1 MKNHVQSLSLA
12 VRNLY
17 VYHIASDKK
26 CQGRKTK
33 NLLTNNSTTCYHKI
47 NKKEG
52 NKPVLFGNY
61 FERGDSMHRIQM
73 KEVFRKPFFI
83 LFAVGSLL
91 SLIVSQVCIFLAT
104 EDRVSTY
111 ASMYAIFLL
120 VKYWVYICIALTIF
134 AYLCLAD
141 SHTRD
146 VDETIAAYKGGK
158 YYQRFCV
165 KYFIAGAVV
174 LQLLMLALYWFAFRT
189 MEHFADLFPALFTMY
204 ICNIFLPLL
213 VCLLAASF
221 FACWNNQI
229 RGVTGLIIFLV
240 LVSPLSEILVN
251 GDKPNSIVERIIY
264 AVRHVFGFFYESSF
278 WEHNTQIGLQTEWTR
293 FASQFFWIFLFL
305 GLLFWNT
312 HKKKRVISVISLAVS
327 VLLLVYTSL
336 PASTYHFNSRL
347 LSDEYTYGRKA
358 TSTSETAVS
367 QAEKLKNIGYTITD
381 YQLQVTCNR
390 QLQVSGTMQLQ
401 AQKQMDAFVL
411 TLYRGY
417 TVKNLQCAD
426 GTPLDWSV
434 DGDYITIHTA
444 QPVTQLAI
452 SMEYAG
458 YHDIYYSNRNGAMLP
473 GWLPWYPMAGEHT
486 IWLPNSPETATMTYG
501 YNTYNR
507 IEQANIQLQVDAPF
521 TYVTNLEQI
530 DENTYRGASDSI
542 TLIGG
547 YIEKI
552 DESPLTN
559 IVLFD
564 NAYPTDNAYISH
576 YKQICQRVYTAFD
589 VYEIDKSLIDNKK
602 IITTSYDIG
611 RTTQNNHIAIF
622 SDYILYGNSPD
633 CMFQDLTA
641 SILLKKSGT
650 CNLATSLG
658 AGFGFDESPQDTWDY
673 WYAIYGDTSD
683 IEQIN
688 YSKTDLQ
695 IISLILAAH
704 EVDRGPELVKDLAK
718 YAFSDHDE
726 SNDDAFIKEMN
737 QKYGAN

>member
-1 MKNHVQSLSLA
+1 
-12 VRNLY
+12 
-17 VYHIASDKK
+17 
-26 CQGRKTK
+26 
-33 NLLTNNSTTCYHKI
+33 
-47 NKKEG
+47 
-52 NKPVLFGNY
+52 
-61 FERGDSMHRIQM
+61 MHQIQM

-91 SLIVSQVCIFLAT
+91 SLIVSQVCIFLAI
-104 EDRVSTY
+104 EYRVSTY

-120 VKYWVYICIALTIF
+120 CKYWVYICIALTIF

-251 GDKPNSIVERIIY
+251 GDKPNSMVERILY
-264 AVRHVFGFFYESSF
+264 AVRHIFGFFYESSS
-278 WEHNTQIGLQTEWTR
+278 WEENTQIGLQTEWTR

-312 HKKKRVISVISLAVS
+312 HKKKRAISVISLAIS
-327 VLLLVYTSL
+327 VLFFVYTSL
-336 PASTYHFNSRL
+336 PASTYHINGRFFLDQN
-347 LSDEYTYGRKA
+347 TYGVKE
-358 TSTSETAVS
+358 SDINVEQISDFS
-367 QAEKLKNIGYTITD
+367 QLPYTITD
-381 YQLQVTCNR
+381 YQLQVTCKR

-401 AQKQMDAFVL
+401 AQKQMDTFVL

-417 TVKNLQCAD
+417 AVKNLQCAD

-486 IWLPNSPETATMTYG
+486 IWLKNSPETTAMTYG

-507 IEQANIQLQVDAPF
+507 IEQANIELQVDAPF

-530 DENTYRGASDSI
+530 DENTYRGTSDSI

-547 YIEKI
+547 YIEKSDDSLFVNSI
-552 DESPLTN
+552 LFNNSLASDKNYLTYCQK
-559 IVLFD
+559 
-564 NAYPTDNAYISH
+564 AYQNTC
-576 YKQICQRVYTAFD
+576 KAFD
-589 VYEIDKSLIDNKK
+589 VYGIDKSFFTNKK
-602 IITTSYDIG
+602 FIMTSYDIS
-611 RTTQNNHIAIF
+611 RTTQNNHVAIF
-622 SDYILYGNSPD
+622 SDYILYGDDMELLFNN
-633 CMFQDLTA
+633 LTA
-641 SILLKKSGT
+641 NILLKKTGRCPLST
-650 CNLATSLG
+650 VLG
-658 AGFGFDESPQDTWDY
+658 LNFTFQSTPEDTWEM
-673 WYAIYGDTSD
+673 WYAVYGDPSD
-683 IEQIN
+683 ADNFE
-688 YSKTDLQ
+688 YSPVESK

>member
-1 MKNHVQSLSLA
+1 M
-12 VRNLY
+12 
-17 VYHIASDKK
+17 
-26 CQGRKTK
+26 K
-33 NLLTNNSTTCYHKI
+33 NLLTNNNTTCYYKI

-61 FERGDSMHRIQM
+61 FERGDSMHQIQM

-91 SLIVSQVCIFLAT
+91 SLIVSQVCILIALHSGISS
-104 EDRVSTY
+104 D
-111 ASMYAIFLL
+111 ASIYTIFLFC
-120 VKYWVYICIALTIF
+120 KYWVYICIALTIF

-229 RGVTGLIIFLV
+229 RGITGLIIFLV

-251 GDKPNSIVERIIY
+251 GDKPNSIVERILY
-264 AVRHVFGFFYESSF
+264 AVRHVFGFFYESSS
-278 WEHNTQIGLQTEWTR
+278 WEWNTQIGLQTERTR

-426 GTPLDWSV
+426 GTPLEWSV

-486 IWLPNSPETATMTYG
+486 IWLKNSPATTTVTYG

-507 IEQANIQLQVDAPF
+507 IEQANIELQVDAPF

-530 DENTYRGASDSI
+530 DENMYRGTSDSI

-547 YIEKI
+547 YIEKSDDSLFVNSI
-552 DESPLTN
+552 
-559 IVLFD
+559 LFD
-564 NAYPTDNAYISH
+564 NALASDKNYLTYCQKAYQNTC
-576 YKQICQRVYTAFD
+576 KAFD
-589 VYEIDKSLIDNKK
+589 VYGIDKSFFTNKK
-602 IITTSYDIG
+602 FIMTSYDIS
-611 RTTQNNHIAIF
+611 RTTQNNHVAIF
-622 SDYILYGNSPD
+622 SDYILYGDDMELLFNN
-633 CMFQDLTA
+633 LTA
-641 SILLKKSGT
+641 NILLKKTGR
-650 CNLATSLG
+650 CSLSTVLG
-658 AGFGFDESPQDTWDY
+658 LNFTFQPTPEDTWEM
-673 WYAIYGDTSD
+673 WYAVYGDPSD
-683 IEQIN
+683 ADNFE
-688 YSKTDLQ
+688 YSPVESK
-695 IISLILAAH
+695 IISLIYAAH

>member
-1 MKNHVQSLSLA
+1 MKFIRTKEIFYKLPFQLFCFSTIISL
-12 VRNLY
+12 
-17 VYHIASDKK
+17 I
-26 CQGRKTK
+26 
-33 NLLTNNSTTCYHKI
+33 I
-47 NKKEG
+47 NQ
-52 NKPVLFGNY
+52 
-61 FERGDSMHRIQM
+61 IC
-73 KEVFRKPFFI
+73 I
-83 LFAVGSLL
+83 LFSVYSG
-91 SLIVSQVCIFLAT
+91 
-104 EDRVSTY
+104 VSTK
-111 ASMYAIFLL
+111 SSLHAIFLL
-120 VKYWVYICIALTIF
+120 CTYWVYICIALTIF

-174 LQLLMLALYWFAFRT
+174 LQLLILASYWFAFRT
-189 MEHFADLFPALFTMY
+189 MEHFTDLFPALFTMY

-229 RGVTGLIIFLV
+229 RGITGLIIFLI
-240 LVSPLSEILVN
+240 LVSPLSEVLVN
-251 GDKPNSIVERIIY
+251 GDKPNSMVERILH
-264 AVRHVFGFFYESSF
+264 AVRHIFGFFYENSS
-278 WEHNTQIGLQTEWTR
+278 WEENTQIGLQTEWTR

-312 HKKKRVISVISLAVS
+312 HKKKRAISVISLAVS
-327 VLLLVYTSL
+327 VLFLVYTSL
-336 PASTYHFNSRL
+336 PASTYHINGRFFLDQN
-347 LSDEYTYGRKA
+347 TYGVKE
-358 TSTSETAVS
+358 SDINVEQISDFS
-367 QAEKLKNIGYTITD
+367 QLPYTITD

-390 QLQVSGTMQLQ
+390 QLQVSGMIQLQ
-401 AQKQMDAFVL
+401 AQKQMDTFVL

-486 IWLPNSPETATMTYG
+486 IWLKNSPATTTVTYG

-530 DENTYRGASDSI
+530 DENMYRGTSDSI

-547 YIEKI
+547 YIKKS
-552 DESPLTN
+552 DDSLFVNN
-559 IVLFD
+559 ILFD
-564 NAYPTDNAYISH
+564 NALASDKNYLTYCQKAYQNTC
-576 YKQICQRVYTAFD
+576 KAFD
-589 VYEIDKSLIDNKK
+589 VYGIDKSFFTDKK
-602 IITTSYDIG
+602 FIMTSYDIS
-611 RTTQNNHIAIF
+611 RTTQNNHVAIF
-622 SDYILYGNSPD
+622 SDYILYGDDMELLFNN
-633 CMFQDLTA
+633 LTA
-641 SILLKKSGT
+641 NILLKKTGRCPLST
-650 CNLATSLG
+650 VLG
-658 AGFGFDESPQDTWDY
+658 LNFTFQSTPEDTWEM
-673 WYAIYGDTSD
+673 WYAVYGDPSD
-683 IEQIN
+683 ADNFE
-688 YSKTDLQ
+688 YSPVESK
-695 IISLILAAH
+695 IISLIYAAH

-726 SNDDAFIKEMN
+726 SNDDAFMKEMS
-737 QKYGAN
+737 QKYGTH

>member
-1 MKNHVQSLSLA
+1 MK
-12 VRNLY
+12 Y
-17 VYHIASDKK
+17 IGIKE
-26 CQGRKTK
+26 
-33 NLLTNNSTTCYHKI
+33 LLC
-47 NKKEG
+47 
-52 NKPVLFGNY
+52 KP
-61 FERGDSMHRIQM
+61 I
-73 KEVFRKPFFI
+73 FI
-83 LFAVGSLL
+83 LFESIAFFA
-91 SLIVSQVCIFLAT
+91 LIITQICILYAISQGISS
-104 EDRVSTY
+104 D
-111 ASMYAIFLL
+111 ASIYAIFLL
-120 VKYWVYICIALTIF
+120 CKYWIYICIVLAIT

-229 RGVTGLIIFLV
+229 RGVTALIIFLV

-251 GDKPNSIVERIIY
+251 GDKPNSIVERILY
-264 AVRHVFGFFYESSF
+264 AVRHIFGFFYESSS
-278 WEHNTQIGLQTEWTR
+278 WEWNTQIGLQTERTR

-564 NAYPTDNAYISH
+564 NAYPTDNDYISH

-704 EVDRGPELVKDLAK
+704 EADRGPELVKDLAK
-718 YAFSDHDE
+718 YAFSNHDE
-726 SNDDAFIKEMN
+726 SNDDTFMKEMS
-737 QKYGAN
+737 QKYGTH

>member
-1 MKNHVQSLSLA
+1 
-12 VRNLY
+12 
-17 VYHIASDKK
+17 
-26 CQGRKTK
+26 
-33 NLLTNNSTTCYHKI
+33 
-47 NKKEG
+47 
-52 NKPVLFGNY
+52 
-61 FERGDSMHRIQM
+61 MHQIQM

-91 SLIVSQVCIFLAT
+91 SLIVSQVCIFLAI
-104 EDRVSTY
+104 EYGVSTY

-120 VKYWVYICIALTIF
+120 CKYWVYICIALTIF

-165 KYFIAGAVV
+165 KYFIAGAVI

-204 ICNIFLPLL
+204 ICNIFLPL
-213 VCLLAASF
+213 
-221 FACWNNQI
+221 
-229 RGVTGLIIFLV
+229 
-240 LVSPLSEILVN
+240 
-251 GDKPNSIVERIIY
+251 IY
-264 AVRHVFGFFYESSF
+264 AVRHVFGFFYESSS
-278 WEHNTQIGLQTEWTR
+278 WEQNTQIGLQTEWTR
-293 FASQFFWIFLFL
+293 VASQFFWIFLFL

-312 HKKKRVISVISLAVS
+312 HKKKRAISVISLAVS
-327 VLLLVYTSL
+327 VLFLVYTSL
-336 PASTYHFNSRL
+336 PASTYHINGRFFLDQN
-347 LSDEYTYGRKA
+347 TYGVKE
-358 TSTSETAVS
+358 SDVNIEQISDFS
-367 QAEKLKNIGYTITD
+367 QLPYTITD
-381 YQLQVTCNR
+381 YQLQVTFNR
-390 QLQVSGTMQLQ
+390 QLQVSGTIQLQ
-401 AQKQMDAFVL
+401 AQKQMDTFVL

-458 YHDIYYSNRNGAMLP
+458 YHDIYYSNRDGAMLP

-486 IWLPNSPETATMTYG
+486 IWLKNSPATTTVTYG

-530 DENTYRGASDSI
+530 DENMYRGTSDSI

-547 YIEKI
+547 YIEKSDDSLFVNSI
-552 DESPLTN
+552 
-559 IVLFD
+559 LFD
-564 NAYPTDNAYISH
+564 NALASDKNYLTYCQKAYQNTC
-576 YKQICQRVYTAFD
+576 KAFD
-589 VYEIDKSLIDNKK
+589 VYGIDKSFFTNKK
-602 IITTSYDIG
+602 FIMTSYDIS
-611 RTTQNNHIAIF
+611 RTTQNNHVAIF
-622 SDYILYGNSPD
+622 SDYILYGDDMELLFNN
-633 CMFQDLTA
+633 LTA
-641 SILLKKSGT
+641 NILLKKTGR
-650 CNLATSLG
+650 CSLSTVLG
-658 AGFGFDESPQDTWDY
+658 LNFTFQPTPEDTWEM
-673 WYAIYGDTSD
+673 WYAVYGDSSD
-683 IEQIN
+683 ADNFE
-688 YSKTDLQ
+688 YSPVESK

>member
-1 MKNHVQSLSLA
+1 MKFIRTKEIFYKLPFQLFCFSTIISL
-12 VRNLY
+12 
-17 VYHIASDKK
+17 I
-26 CQGRKTK
+26 
-33 NLLTNNSTTCYHKI
+33 I
-47 NKKEG
+47 NQ
-52 NKPVLFGNY
+52 
-61 FERGDSMHRIQM
+61 IC
-73 KEVFRKPFFI
+73 I
-83 LFAVGSLL
+83 LFSVYSG
-91 SLIVSQVCIFLAT
+91 
-104 EDRVSTY
+104 VSTK
-111 ASMYAIFLL
+111 SSLHAIFLL
-120 VKYWVYICIALTIF
+120 CTYWVYICIVLTIF

-146 VDETIAAYKGGK
+146 VDETIAAYKDGK

-174 LQLLMLALYWFAFRT
+174 LQLLMLASYWFAFRT
-189 MEHFADLFPALFTMY
+189 MEHFTDLFPALFTMY

-229 RGVTGLIIFLV
+229 RGITGLIIFLI
-240 LVSPLSEILVN
+240 LVSPLSEVLVN
-251 GDKPNSIVERIIY
+251 GDKPNSMVERILH
-264 AVRHVFGFFYESSF
+264 AVRHIFGFFYENSS
-278 WEHNTQIGLQTEWTR
+278 WEENTQIGLQTEWTR

-312 HKKKRVISVISLAVS
+312 HKKKRAISVISLAIS
-327 VLLLVYTSL
+327 VLFLVYTSL
-336 PASTYHFNSRL
+336 PASTYHINGRFFLDQN
-347 LSDEYTYGRKA
+347 TYGVKE
-358 TSTSETAVS
+358 SDVNIEQISDFS
-367 QAEKLKNIGYTITD
+367 QLPYTITD
-381 YQLQVTCNR
+381 YQLQVTCKR

-444 QPVTQLAI
+444 QPVAQLAI

-486 IWLPNSPETATMTYG
+486 IWLKNSPETTAIIYG

-530 DENTYRGASDSI
+530 DENTYRGTSDSI

-547 YIEKI
+547 YIEKSDDSLFVNSI
-552 DESPLTN
+552 
-559 IVLFD
+559 LFD
-564 NAYPTDNAYISH
+564 NALASDKNYLTYCQKAYQNTC
-576 YKQICQRVYTAFD
+576 KAFD
-589 VYEIDKSLIDNKK
+589 VYGIDKSFFTNKK
-602 IITTSYDIG
+602 FIMTSYDIS
-611 RTTQNNHIAIF
+611 RTTQNNHVAIF
-622 SDYILYGNSPD
+622 SDYILYGDDMELLFNN
-633 CMFQDLTA
+633 LTA
-641 SILLKKSGT
+641 NILLKKTGR
-650 CNLATSLG
+650 CSLSTVLG
-658 AGFGFDESPQDTWDY
+658 LNFTFRPTPEDTWEM
-673 WYAIYGDTSD
+673 WYAVYGDPSD
-683 IEQIN
+683 ADNFE
-688 YSKTDLQ
+688 YSPVESK
-695 IISLILAAH
+695 IISLISAAH

>member
-1 MKNHVQSLSLA
+1 M
-12 VRNLY
+12 
-17 VYHIASDKK
+17 
-26 CQGRKTK
+26 K
-33 NLLTNNSTTCYHKI
+33 NLLTNNNTTCYYEI

-104 EDRVSTY
+104 EDRVSTQ

-120 VKYWVYICIALTIF
+120 CKYWVYICIALTIF

-264 AVRHVFGFFYESSF
+264 AVRHVFGFFYESSS
-278 WEHNTQIGLQTEWTR
+278 WEWNTQIGLQTEWTR

-312 HKKKRVISVISLAVS
+312 HKKKRAISVISLTIS

-336 PASTYHFNSRL
+336 PASIYHINGRIL
-347 LSDEYTYGRKA
+347 LDQNTYGVKE
-358 TSTSETAVS
+358 SDVNIEQISDFS
-367 QAEKLKNIGYTITD
+367 QLPYTITD
-381 YQLQVTCNR
+381 YQLQVTCKR

-444 QPVTQLAI
+444 QPVAQLAI

-486 IWLPNSPETATMTYG
+486 IWLKNSPETTAIIYG

-530 DENTYRGASDSI
+530 DENTYRGTSDSI

-547 YIEKI
+547 YIEKSDDSLFVNSI
-552 DESPLTN
+552 
-559 IVLFD
+559 LFD
-564 NAYPTDNAYISH
+564 NALASDKNYLTYCQKAYQNTC
-576 YKQICQRVYTAFD
+576 KAFD
-589 VYEIDKSLIDNKK
+589 VYGIDKSFFTNKK
-602 IITTSYDIG
+602 FIMTSYDIS
-611 RTTQNNHIAIF
+611 RTTQNNHVAIF
-622 SDYILYGNSPD
+622 SDYILYGDDMELLFNN
-633 CMFQDLTA
+633 LTA
-641 SILLKKSGT
+641 NILLKKTGR
-650 CNLATSLG
+650 CSLSTVLG
-658 AGFGFDESPQDTWDY
+658 LNFTFRPTPEDTWEM
-673 WYAIYGDTSD
+673 WYAVYGDPSD
-683 IEQIN
+683 ADNFE
-688 YSKTDLQ
+688 YSPVESK
-695 IISLILAAH
+695 IISLISAAH

>member
-1 MKNHVQSLSLA
+1 MK
-12 VRNLY
+12 Y
-17 VYHIASDKK
+17 IGIKE
-26 CQGRKTK
+26 
-33 NLLTNNSTTCYHKI
+33 LLC
-47 NKKEG
+47 
-52 NKPVLFGNY
+52 KP
-61 FERGDSMHRIQM
+61 I
-73 KEVFRKPFFI
+73 FI
-83 LFAVGSLL
+83 LFESIAFFA
-91 SLIVSQVCIFLAT
+91 LIITQICILYAISQGISS
-104 EDRVSTY
+104 D
-111 ASMYAIFLL
+111 ASIYAIFLL
-120 VKYWVYICIALTIF
+120 CKYWIYICIVLAIT

-229 RGVTGLIIFLV
+229 RGVTALIIFLV

-251 GDKPNSIVERIIY
+251 GDKPNSIVERILY
-264 AVRHVFGFFYESSF
+264 AVRHIFGFFYESSS
-278 WEHNTQIGLQTEWTR
+278 WEWNTQIGLQTERTR

-312 HKKKRVISVISLAVS
+312 YKKKRVISVISLAVS

-426 GTPLDWSV
+426 GTPLEWSV
-434 DGDYITIHTA
+434 NGDYITIHTA

-564 NAYPTDNAYISH
+564 NAYPTDNDYISH

-683 IEQIN
+683 MNEIS

-726 SNDDAFIKEMN
+726 SNDDAFVKEMN

>member
-1 MKNHVQSLSLA
+1 
-12 VRNLY
+12 
-17 VYHIASDKK
+17 
-26 CQGRKTK
+26 
-33 NLLTNNSTTCYHKI
+33 
-47 NKKEG
+47 
-52 NKPVLFGNY
+52 
-61 FERGDSMHRIQM
+61 MHQIQM

-91 SLIVSQVCIFLAT
+91 SLIVSQVCIFLAI
-104 EDRVSTY
+104 EYRVSTY

-120 VKYWVYICIALTIF
+120 CKYWVYICIALTIF

-165 KYFIAGAVV
+165 KYFIAGAVI

-251 GDKPNSIVERIIY
+251 GDKPNSIVERILY
-264 AVRHVFGFFYESSF
+264 AIRHIFGFLYESSS
-278 WEHNTQIGLQTEWTR
+278 WEWNTQIGLQTEWTR

-312 HKKKRVISVISLAVS
+312 HKKKRAISVISLAVS
-327 VLLLVYTSL
+327 ALLLVYTGL
-336 PASTYHFNSRL
+336 PASTYHINGRFL
-347 LSDEYTYGRKA
+347 LDQNTYGVKE
-358 TSTSETAVS
+358 SDVNIEQISDFS
-367 QAEKLKNIGYTITD
+367 QLPYTITD
-381 YQLQVTCNR
+381 YQLQVTFNR

-401 AQKQMDAFVL
+401 AEKETSDFVL
-411 TLYRGY
+411 TLYHGY
-417 TVKNLQCAD
+417 NVKNLQSTD
-426 GTPLDWSV
+426 GTALDWSV
-434 DGDYITIHTA
+434 DGDYISIHTSK
-444 QPVTQLAI
+444 PVTQLAI
-452 SMEYAG
+452 SMDYAG

-486 IWLPNSPETATMTYG
+486 IWLKNSPETATVIYG

-507 IEQANIQLQVDAPF
+507 IEQANIELQVDAPF

-530 DENTYRGASDSI
+530 DENICRGTSDSI

-564 NAYPTDNAYISH
+564 NAYPTDKDYISH

-602 IITTSYDIG
+602 IITTSYD
-611 RTTQNNHIAIF
+611 
-622 SDYILYGNSPD
+622 
-633 CMFQDLTA
+633 
-641 SILLKKSGT
+641 
-650 CNLATSLG
+650 
-658 AGFGFDESPQDTWDY
+658 
-673 WYAIYGDTSD
+673 
-683 IEQIN
+683 
-688 YSKTDLQ
+688 
-695 IISLILAAH
+695 
-704 EVDRGPELVKDLAK
+704 
-718 YAFSDHDE
+718 
-726 SNDDAFIKEMN
+726 
-737 QKYGAN
+737 

>member
-1 MKNHVQSLSLA
+1 MNYVQ
-12 VRNLY
+12 
-17 VYHIASDKK
+17 IKE
-26 CQGRKTK
+26 
-33 NLLTNNSTTCYHKI
+33 LLCKR
-47 NKKEG
+47 
-52 NKPVLFGNY
+52 VFLLFG
-61 FERGDSMHRIQM
+61 SIS
-73 KEVFRKPFFI
+73 FFALLVMQICI
-83 LFAVGSLL
+83 LIALHSGIS
-91 SLIVSQVCIFLAT
+91 SDASIYTIFL
-104 EDRVSTY
+104 
-111 ASMYAIFLL
+111 FC
-120 VKYWVYICIALTIF
+120 KYWVYICIALTIF

-251 GDKPNSIVERIIY
+251 GDKPNSIVERILY
-264 AVRHVFGFFYESSF
+264 AVRHIFGFFYESSS
-278 WEHNTQIGLQTEWTR
+278 WEWNTQIGLQTEWTR

-312 HKKKRVISVISLAVS
+312 HKKKRAISVISLAVS

-367 QAEKLKNIGYTITD
+367 QAEKLKNIGYTIKD

-486 IWLPNSPETATMTYG
+486 IWLKNSPATTTVTYG

-507 IEQANIQLQVDAPF
+507 IEQANIELQVDAPF

-530 DENTYRGASDSI
+530 DENTYRGTSDSI

-564 NAYPTDNAYISH
+564 NAYPTDKDYISH

-602 IITTSYDIG
+602 MITTSYDIG

-633 CMFQDLTA
+633 CMFQDLTDN
-641 SILLKKSGT
+641 ILLKKCGT

-658 AGFGFDESPQDTWDY
+658 AGFGFDESPEDTWDY
-673 WYAIYGDTSD
+673 WYTIYGDPSD
-683 IEQIN
+683 ADNFE
-688 YSKTDLQ
+688 YSPVESK
-695 IISLILAAH
+695 IISLIYAAH

>member
-1 MKNHVQSLSLA
+1 
-12 VRNLY
+12 
-17 VYHIASDKK
+17 
-26 CQGRKTK
+26 
-33 NLLTNNSTTCYHKI
+33 
-47 NKKEG
+47 
-52 NKPVLFGNY
+52 
-61 FERGDSMHRIQM
+61 MHQIQM

-91 SLIVSQVCIFLAT
+91 SLIVSQVCIFLAI
-104 EDRVSTY
+104 EYRVSTY

-120 VKYWVYICIALTIF
+120 CKYWVYICIALTIF

-165 KYFIAGAVV
+165 KYFIAGAVI

-251 GDKPNSIVERIIY
+251 GDKPNSIVERILY
-264 AVRHVFGFFYESSF
+264 AIRHIFGFLYESSS
-278 WEHNTQIGLQTEWTR
+278 WEWNTQIGLQTEWTR

-312 HKKKRVISVISLAVS
+312 HKKKRAISVISLAVS
-327 VLLLVYTSL
+327 ALLLVYTGL
-336 PASTYHFNSRL
+336 PASTYHINGRFL
-347 LSDEYTYGRKA
+347 LDQNTYGVKE
-358 TSTSETAVS
+358 SDVNIEQISDFS
-367 QAEKLKNIGYTITD
+367 QLPYTITD
-381 YQLQVTCNR
+381 YQLQVTFNR

-401 AQKQMDAFVL
+401 AEKETSDFVL
-411 TLYRGY
+411 TLYHGY
-417 TVKNLQCAD
+417 NVKNLQSTD
-426 GTPLDWSV
+426 GTALDWSV
-434 DGDYITIHTA
+434 DGDYISIHTSK
-444 QPVTQLAI
+444 PVTQLAI
-452 SMEYAG
+452 SMDYAG

-486 IWLPNSPETATMTYG
+486 IWLKNSPETATVIYG

-507 IEQANIQLQVDAPF
+507 IEQANIELQVDAPF

-530 DENTYRGASDSI
+530 DENICRGTSDSI

-564 NAYPTDNAYISH
+564 NAYPTDKDYISH

-658 AGFGFDESPQDTWDY
+658 AGFGFDESPEDTWDY

-683 IEQIN
+683 IEQVN

>member
-1 MKNHVQSLSLA
+1 M
-12 VRNLY
+12 
-17 VYHIASDKK
+17 
-26 CQGRKTK
+26 K
-33 NLLTNNSTTCYHKI
+33 NLLTNNNTTCYHKI

-52 NKPVLFGNY
+52 NKSVLFGNY
-61 FERGDSMHRIQM
+61 FERGDSMHQIQM

-104 EDRVSTY
+104 EDRVSTD
-111 ASMYAIFLL
+111 ASIYTIFLFC
-120 VKYWVYICIALTIF
+120 KYWVYICIALTIF

-174 LQLLMLALYWFAFRT
+174 LQLLILASYWFAFRT
-189 MEHFADLFPALFTMY
+189 MEHFTDLFPALFTMY

-229 RGVTGLIIFLV
+229 RGITGLIIFLI
-240 LVSPLSEILVN
+240 LVSPLSEVLVN
-251 GDKPNSIVERIIY
+251 GDKPNSMVERILH
-264 AVRHVFGFFYESSF
+264 AVRHIFGFFYENSS
-278 WEHNTQIGLQTEWTR
+278 WEENTQIGLQTEWTR

-312 HKKKRVISVISLAVS
+312 HKKKRAISVISLAIS
-327 VLLLVYTSL
+327 VLFFVYTSL
-336 PASTYHFNSRL
+336 PASTYHINGRFFLDQN
-347 LSDEYTYGRKA
+347 TYGVKE
-358 TSTSETAVS
+358 SDINVEQISDFS
-367 QAEKLKNIGYTITD
+367 QLPYTITD
-381 YQLQVTCNR
+381 YQLQVTCKR

-401 AQKQMDAFVL
+401 AQKQMDTFVL

-417 TVKNLQCAD
+417 AVKNLQCAD

-486 IWLPNSPETATMTYG
+486 IWLKNSPETTAMTYG

-507 IEQANIQLQVDAPF
+507 IEQANIELQVDAPF

-530 DENTYRGASDSI
+530 DENTYRGTSDSI

-547 YIEKI
+547 YIEKSDDSLFVNSI
-552 DESPLTN
+552 LFNNSLASDKNYLTYCQK
-559 IVLFD
+559 
-564 NAYPTDNAYISH
+564 AYQNTC
-576 YKQICQRVYTAFD
+576 KAFD
-589 VYEIDKSLIDNKK
+589 VYGIDKSFFTNKK
-602 IITTSYDIG
+602 FIMTSYDIS
-611 RTTQNNHIAIF
+611 RTTQNNHVAIF
-622 SDYILYGNSPD
+622 SDYILYGDDMELLFNN
-633 CMFQDLTA
+633 LTA
-641 SILLKKSGT
+641 NILLKKTGRCPLST
-650 CNLATSLG
+650 VLG
-658 AGFGFDESPQDTWDY
+658 LNFTFQSTPEDTWEM
-673 WYAIYGDTSD
+673 WYAVYGDPSD
-683 IEQIN
+683 ADNFE
-688 YSKTDLQ
+688 YSPVESK

>member
-1 MKNHVQSLSLA
+1 MK
-12 VRNLY
+12 Y
-17 VYHIASDKK
+17 IGIKE
-26 CQGRKTK
+26 
-33 NLLTNNSTTCYHKI
+33 LLC
-47 NKKEG
+47 
-52 NKPVLFGNY
+52 KP
-61 FERGDSMHRIQM
+61 I
-73 KEVFRKPFFI
+73 FI
-83 LFAVGSLL
+83 LFESIAFFA
-91 SLIVSQVCIFLAT
+91 LIITQICILYAISQGISS
-104 EDRVSTY
+104 D
-111 ASMYAIFLL
+111 ASIYAIFLL
-120 VKYWVYICIALTIF
+120 CKYWIYICIVLAIT

-229 RGVTGLIIFLV
+229 RGVTALIIFLV

-251 GDKPNSIVERIIY
+251 GDKPNSIVERILY
-264 AVRHVFGFFYESSF
+264 AVRHIFGFFYESSS
-278 WEHNTQIGLQTEWTR
+278 WEWNTQIGLQTERTR

-486 IWLPNSPETATMTYG
+486 IWLPNSPETATMIYG

-564 NAYPTDNAYISH
+564 NAYPTDNDYISH

-704 EVDRGPELVKDLAK
+704 EADRGPELVKDLAK
-718 YAFSDHDE
+718 YAFSNHDE
-726 SNDDAFIKEMN
+726 SNDDTFMKEMS
-737 QKYGAN
+737 QKYGTH

>member
-1 MKNHVQSLSLA
+1 
-12 VRNLY
+12 
-17 VYHIASDKK
+17 
-26 CQGRKTK
+26 
-33 NLLTNNSTTCYHKI
+33 
-47 NKKEG
+47 
-52 NKPVLFGNY
+52 
-61 FERGDSMHRIQM
+61 MHRIQM

-104 EDRVSTY
+104 EDRVSTD
-111 ASMYAIFLL
+111 ASIYTIFLFC
-120 VKYWVYICIALTIF
+120 KYWVYICIALTIF

-229 RGVTGLIIFLV
+229 RGITGLIIFLV

-293 FASQFFWIFLFL
+293 FASQFFWIFLFF

-312 HKKKRVISVISLAVS
+312 HKKKRTISVISLAVS
-327 VLLLVYTSL
+327 VLFLVYTSL
-336 PASTYHFNSRL
+336 PASTYHINGRIL
-347 LSDEYTYGRKA
+347 LDEHTYGRKD
-358 TSTSETAVS
+358 SDINIEQISDFS
-367 QAEKLKNIGYTITD
+367 QLPYTITD

-444 QPVTQLAI
+444 QPVVQLAI

-486 IWLPNSPETATMTYG
+486 IWLKNSPETATVTYG

-507 IEQANIQLQVDAPF
+507 IEQANIELQVDAPF

-564 NAYPTDNAYISH
+564 NAYSTDNDYISH

-658 AGFGFDESPQDTWDY
+658 AGFGFDESPEDTWDY
-673 WYAIYGDTSD
+673 WYAIYGDPLD
-683 IEQIN
+683 ADNFE
-688 YSKTDLQ
+688 YSPVESK
-695 IISLILAAH
+695 IISLISAAH

>member
-1 MKNHVQSLSLA
+1 
-12 VRNLY
+12 
-17 VYHIASDKK
+17 
-26 CQGRKTK
+26 
-33 NLLTNNSTTCYHKI
+33 
-47 NKKEG
+47 
-52 NKPVLFGNY
+52 
-61 FERGDSMHRIQM
+61 MHQIQM

-91 SLIVSQVCIFLAT
+91 SLIVSQVCIFLAI
-104 EDRVSTY
+104 EYGVSTY

-120 VKYWVYICIALTIF
+120 CKYWVYICIALTIF

-174 LQLLMLALYWFAFRT
+174 LQLLMLDLYWFAFRT

-251 GDKPNSIVERIIY
+251 GDKPNSIVERILY
-264 AVRHVFGFFYESSF
+264 AVRHIFGFFYESSS
-278 WEHNTQIGLQTEWTR
+278 WEWNTQIGLQTEWTR

-312 HKKKRVISVISLAVS
+312 HKKKKAISVISLAVS
-327 VLLLVYTSL
+327 VLFLVYTSL
-336 PASTYHFNSRL
+336 PASTYHINGRFFLDQN
-347 LSDEYTYGRKA
+347 TYGVKE
-358 TSTSETAVS
+358 SDINVEQISDFS
-367 QAEKLKNIGYTITD
+367 QLPYTITD

-390 QLQVSGTMQLQ
+390 QLQVSGMIQLQ
-401 AQKQMDAFVL
+401 AQKQMDTFVL

-458 YHDIYYSNRNGAMLP
+458 YHDIYYSNRDGAMLP

-486 IWLPNSPETATMTYG
+486 IWLKNSPATTTVTYG

-530 DENTYRGASDSI
+530 DENMYRGTSDSI

-547 YIEKI
+547 YIKKSDDSLFVNSI
-552 DESPLTN
+552 
-559 IVLFD
+559 LFD
-564 NAYPTDNAYISH
+564 NALASDKNYLTYCQKAYQNTC
-576 YKQICQRVYTAFD
+576 KAFD
-589 VYEIDKSLIDNKK
+589 VYGIDKSFFTNKK
-602 IITTSYDIG
+602 FIMTSYDIS
-611 RTTQNNHIAIF
+611 RTTQNNHVAIF
-622 SDYILYGNSPD
+622 SDYILYGDDMELLFNN
-633 CMFQDLTA
+633 LTA
-641 SILLKKSGT
+641 NILLKKTGRCPLSTVLGLNFT
-650 CNLATSLG
+650 FQATP
-658 AGFGFDESPQDTWDY
+658 EDTWEM
-673 WYAIYGDTSD
+673 WYAVYGDPSD
-683 IEQIN
+683 ADNFE
-688 YSKTDLQ
+688 YSPVESK
-695 IISLILAAH
+695 IISLIYAAH
-704 EVDRGPELVKDLAK
+704 EVNRGPELVKDLAK

-726 SNDDAFIKEMN
+726 SNDDAFIKKMN

>member
-1 MKNHVQSLSLA
+1 
-12 VRNLY
+12 
-17 VYHIASDKK
+17 
-26 CQGRKTK
+26 
-33 NLLTNNSTTCYHKI
+33 
-47 NKKEG
+47 
-52 NKPVLFGNY
+52 
-61 FERGDSMHRIQM
+61 MHQIQM

-91 SLIVSQVCIFLAT
+91 SLIVSQVCIFLAI
-104 EDRVSTY
+104 EYRVSTY

-120 VKYWVYICIALTIF
+120 CKYWVYICIALTIF

-146 VDETIAAYKGGK
+146 IDETIAAYKGGK

-204 ICNIFLPLL
+204 ICNIFLPFL

-229 RGVTGLIIFLV
+229 RGVTGLIIFLI
-240 LVSPLSEILVN
+240 LVSPLSEVLVN
-251 GDKPNSIVERIIY
+251 GDKPNSIVERILH
-264 AVRHVFGFFYESSF
+264 AVRHIFGFFYENSS
-278 WEHNTQIGLQTEWTR
+278 WEENTQIGLQTEWTR

-312 HKKKRVISVISLAVS
+312 HKKKRAISVISLAVS
-327 VLLLVYTSL
+327 ALLLVYTGL
-336 PASTYHFNSRL
+336 PASTYHINGRFL
-347 LSDEYTYGRKA
+347 LDQNTYGVKE
-358 TSTSETAVS
+358 SDVNIEQISDFS
-367 QAEKLKNIGYTITD
+367 QLPYTITD
-381 YQLQVTCNR
+381 YQLQVTFNR

-444 QPVTQLAI
+444 QPVAQLAI

-473 GWLPWYPMAGEHT
+473 GWLPWYPMAGEHI
-486 IWLPNSPETATMTYG
+486 IWLKNSPATTTVAYG

-530 DENTYRGASDSI
+530 DENMYRGTSDSI

-547 YIEKI
+547 YIEKSDDSLFVNSI
-552 DESPLTN
+552 
-559 IVLFD
+559 LFD
-564 NAYPTDNAYISH
+564 NALASDKNYLTYCQKAYQNTC
-576 YKQICQRVYTAFD
+576 KAFD
-589 VYEIDKSLIDNKK
+589 VYGIDKSFFTNKK
-602 IITTSYDIG
+602 FIMTSYDIS
-611 RTTQNNHIAIF
+611 RTTQNNHVAIF
-622 SDYILYGNSPD
+622 SDYILYGDDMELLFNN
-633 CMFQDLTA
+633 LTA
-641 SILLKKSGT
+641 NILLKKTGRCPLST
-650 CNLATSLG
+650 VLG
-658 AGFGFDESPQDTWDY
+658 LNFTFQSTPEDTWEM
-673 WYAIYGDTSD
+673 WYAVYGDPSD
-683 IEQIN
+683 ADNFE
-688 YSKTDLQ
+688 YSPVESK

>member
-1 MKNHVQSLSLA
+1 
-12 VRNLY
+12 
-17 VYHIASDKK
+17 
-26 CQGRKTK
+26 
-33 NLLTNNSTTCYHKI
+33 
-47 NKKEG
+47 
-52 NKPVLFGNY
+52 
-61 FERGDSMHRIQM
+61 MHQIQM

-104 EDRVSTY
+104 EDRVSTD
-111 ASMYAIFLL
+111 ASIYTIFLFC
-120 VKYWVYICIALTIF
+120 KYWVYICIALTIF

-146 VDETIAAYKGGK
+146 IDETIAAYKGGK

-174 LQLLMLALYWFAFRT
+174 LQLLMPALYWFAFRT

-229 RGVTGLIIFLV
+229 RGITGLIIFLI

-278 WEHNTQIGLQTEWTR
+278 WEWNTQIGLQTEWTR

-312 HKKKRVISVISLAVS
+312 HKKKRAISVISLAVS
-327 VLLLVYTSL
+327 VLFLVYTSL
-336 PASTYHFNSRL
+336 PASIYHINGRIL
-347 LSDEYTYGRKA
+347 LDEYTYGRKN
-358 TSTSETAVS
+358 SDINIEQISDLS
-367 QAEKLKNIGYTITD
+367 QLPYTITD

-444 QPVTQLAI
+444 QPVAQLAI

-458 YHDIYYSNRNGAMLP
+458 YHDIYYGNRNGAMLP

-486 IWLPNSPETATMTYG
+486 IWLKNSPATTTVTYG

-507 IEQANIQLQVDAPF
+507 IEQANIELQVDAPF

-530 DENTYRGASDSI
+530 DENICRGTSDSI

-552 DESPLTN
+552 DKSPLTN

-564 NAYPTDNAYISH
+564 NAYPTDKDYISH

-658 AGFGFDESPQDTWDY
+658 AGFGFDESPEDTWDY
-673 WYAIYGDTSD
+673 WYAIYGDPLD
-683 IEQIN
+683 ADNFE
-688 YSKTDLQ
+688 YSPVESK
-695 IISLILAAH
+695 IISLISAAH

>member
-1 MKNHVQSLSLA
+1 MK
-12 VRNLY
+12 Y
-17 VYHIASDKK
+17 IGIKE
-26 CQGRKTK
+26 
-33 NLLTNNSTTCYHKI
+33 LLC
-47 NKKEG
+47 
-52 NKPVLFGNY
+52 KP
-61 FERGDSMHRIQM
+61 I
-73 KEVFRKPFFI
+73 FI
-83 LFAVGSLL
+83 LFESIAFFA
-91 SLIVSQVCIFLAT
+91 LIITQICILYAISQGISSDASIYTIFL
-104 EDRVSTY
+104 
-111 ASMYAIFLL
+111 FC
-120 VKYWVYICIALTIF
+120 KYWVYICIALTIF

-251 GDKPNSIVERIIY
+251 GDKPNSIVERILY
-264 AVRHVFGFFYESSF
+264 AIRHIFGFFYESSS
-278 WEHNTQIGLQTEWTR
+278 WEWNTQIGLQTEWTR

-312 HKKKRVISVISLAVS
+312 HKKKRAISVISLAVS

-367 QAEKLKNIGYTITD
+367 QAEKLKNIGYTIKD

-444 QPVTQLAI
+444 QPITQLAI

-486 IWLPNSPETATMTYG
+486 IWLKNSPETATVTYG

-530 DENTYRGASDSI
+530 DENICRGTSDSI

-564 NAYPTDNAYISH
+564 NAYPTDKDYISH

-658 AGFGFDESPQDTWDY
+658 AGFGFDESPEDTWDY

-683 IEQIN
+683 IEQVN

>member
-1 MKNHVQSLSLA
+1 MNYVQ
-12 VRNLY
+12 
-17 VYHIASDKK
+17 IKE
-26 CQGRKTK
+26 
-33 NLLTNNSTTCYHKI
+33 LLCKR
-47 NKKEG
+47 
-52 NKPVLFGNY
+52 VFLLFG
-61 FERGDSMHRIQM
+61 SIS
-73 KEVFRKPFFI
+73 FFALLVMQICI
-83 LFAVGSLL
+83 LIALHSGIS
-91 SLIVSQVCIFLAT
+91 SDASIYTIFL
-104 EDRVSTY
+104 
-111 ASMYAIFLL
+111 FC
-120 VKYWVYICIALTIF
+120 KYWVYICIALTIF

-251 GDKPNSIVERIIY
+251 GDKPNSIVERILY
-264 AVRHVFGFFYESSF
+264 AVRHIFGFFYESSS
-278 WEHNTQIGLQTEWTR
+278 WEWNTQIGLQTEWTR

-312 HKKKRVISVISLAVS
+312 HKKRAISVISLAIS
-327 VLLLVYTSL
+327 VLFLVYTSL

-390 QLQVSGTMQLQ
+390 QLRVSGTIQLQ

-486 IWLPNSPETATMTYG
+486 IWLKNSPETTTVTYG

-507 IEQANIQLQVDAPF
+507 IEQANIELQVDAPF

-530 DENTYRGASDSI
+530 DENTYRGTSDSI

-564 NAYPTDNAYISH
+564 NAYPTDKDYISH

-658 AGFGFDESPQDTWDY
+658 AGFGFDESPEDTWDY
-673 WYAIYGDTSD
+673 WYTIYGDPSD
-683 IEQIN
+683 ADNFE
-688 YSKTDLQ
+688 YSPVESK
-695 IISLILAAH
+695 IISLIYAAH

-726 SNDDAFIKEMN
+726 SNDDAFVKEMN

>member
-1 MKNHVQSLSLA
+1 M
-12 VRNLY
+12 
-17 VYHIASDKK
+17 
-26 CQGRKTK
+26 GE
-33 NLLTNNSTTCYHKI
+33 KI
-47 NKKEG
+47 NIEQISD
-52 NKPVLFGNY
+52 F
-61 FERGDSMHRIQM
+61 
-73 KEVFRKPFFI
+73 
-83 LFAVGSLL
+83 
-91 SLIVSQVCIFLAT
+91 SQ
-104 EDRVSTY
+104 
-111 ASMYAIFLL
+111 
-120 VKYWVYICIALTIF
+120 
-134 AYLCLAD
+134 
-141 SHTRD
+141 
-146 VDETIAAYKGGK
+146 
-158 YYQRFCV
+158 
-165 KYFIAGAVV
+165 
-174 LQLLMLALYWFAFRT
+174 
-189 MEHFADLFPALFTMY
+189 
-204 ICNIFLPLL
+204 LP
-213 VCLLAASF
+213 
-221 FACWNNQI
+221 
-229 RGVTGLIIFLV
+229 
-240 LVSPLSEILVN
+240 
-251 GDKPNSIVERIIY
+251 
-264 AVRHVFGFFYESSF
+264 
-278 WEHNTQIGLQTEWTR
+278 
-293 FASQFFWIFLFL
+293 
-305 GLLFWNT
+305 
-312 HKKKRVISVISLAVS
+312 
-327 VLLLVYTSL
+327 
-336 PASTYHFNSRL
+336 
-347 LSDEYTYGRKA
+347 
-358 TSTSETAVS
+358 
-367 QAEKLKNIGYTITD
+367 YTITD

-401 AQKQMDAFVL
+401 AQKQMDTFVL

-417 TVKNLQCAD
+417 AVKNLQCAD

-458 YHDIYYSNRNGAMLP
+458 YHDIYYGNRNGAMLP

-486 IWLPNSPETATMTYG
+486 IWLKNSPATTTVTYG

-507 IEQANIQLQVDAPF
+507 IEQANIELQVDAPF

-530 DENTYRGASDSI
+530 DENICRGTSDSI

-564 NAYPTDNAYISH
+564 NAYPTDKDYISH

-658 AGFGFDESPQDTWDY
+658 AGFGFDESPEDTWDY
-673 WYAIYGDTSD
+673 WYAIYGDPV
-683 IEQIN
+683 E
-688 YSKTDLQ
+688 SK
-695 IISLILAAH
+695 IISLISAAH

>member
-1 MKNHVQSLSLA
+1 
-12 VRNLY
+12 
-17 VYHIASDKK
+17 
-26 CQGRKTK
+26 
-33 NLLTNNSTTCYHKI
+33 
-47 NKKEG
+47 
-52 NKPVLFGNY
+52 
-61 FERGDSMHRIQM
+61 MHQIQM

-91 SLIVSQVCIFLAT
+91 SLIVSQVCIFLAI
-104 EDRVSTY
+104 EYRVSTY

-120 VKYWVYICIALTIF
+120 CKYWVYICIALTIF

-165 KYFIAGAVV
+165 KYFIAGAVI

-251 GDKPNSIVERIIY
+251 GDKPNSIVERILY
-264 AVRHVFGFFYESSF
+264 AIRHIFGFLYERSS
-278 WEHNTQIGLQTEWTR
+278 WEWNTQIGLQTEWTR

-312 HKKKRVISVISLAVS
+312 HKKKRAISVISLAVS
-327 VLLLVYTSL
+327 ALLLVYTGL
-336 PASTYHFNSRL
+336 PASTYHINGRFL
-347 LSDEYTYGRKA
+347 LDQNTYGVKE
-358 TSTSETAVS
+358 SDVNIEQISDFS
-367 QAEKLKNIGYTITD
+367 QLPYTITD
-381 YQLQVTCNR
+381 YQLQVTFNR

-401 AQKQMDAFVL
+401 AEKETSDFVL
-411 TLYRGY
+411 TLYHGY
-417 TVKNLQCAD
+417 NVKNLQSTD
-426 GTPLDWSV
+426 GTALDWSV
-434 DGDYITIHTA
+434 DGDYISIHTSK
-444 QPVTQLAI
+444 PVTQLAI
-452 SMEYAG
+452 SMDYAG

-486 IWLPNSPETATMTYG
+486 IWLKNSPETATVIYG

-507 IEQANIQLQVDAPF
+507 IEQANIELQVDAPF

-530 DENTYRGASDSI
+530 DENICRGTSDSI

-564 NAYPTDNAYISH
+564 NAYPTDKDYISH

-658 AGFGFDESPQDTWDY
+658 AGFGFDESPEDTWDY

-683 IEQIN
+683 IEQVN

>member
-1 MKNHVQSLSLA
+1 M
-12 VRNLY
+12 
-17 VYHIASDKK
+17 
-26 CQGRKTK
+26 K
-33 NLLTNNSTTCYHKI
+33 NLLTNNNTTCYHKI

-61 FERGDSMHRIQM
+61 FERGDSMHQIQM

-83 LFAVGSLL
+83 LFAIGSLL
-91 SLIVSQVCIFLAT
+91 SLIVSQVCIFLAI
-104 EDRVSTY
+104 EYGVSTY

-120 VKYWVYICIALTIF
+120 CKYWVYICIALTIF

-213 VCLLAASF
+213 VCSLAASF

-251 GDKPNSIVERIIY
+251 GDKPNSIVERILY
-264 AVRHVFGFFYESSF
+264 AVRHIFGFFYENSS
-278 WEHNTQIGLQTEWTR
+278 WEENTQIGLQTEWTR

-312 HKKKRVISVISLAVS
+312 HKKKRAISVISLAIS
-327 VLLLVYTSL
+327 VLFFVYTSL
-336 PASTYHFNSRL
+336 PASTYHINGRFFLDQN
-347 LSDEYTYGRKA
+347 TYGVKE
-358 TSTSETAVS
+358 SDINVEQISDFS
-367 QAEKLKNIGYTITD
+367 QLPYTITD
-381 YQLQVTCNR
+381 YQLQVTCKR

-401 AQKQMDAFVL
+401 AQKQMDTFVL

-417 TVKNLQCAD
+417 AVKNLQCAD

-486 IWLPNSPETATMTYG
+486 IWLKNSPETTAMTYG

-507 IEQANIQLQVDAPF
+507 IEQANIELQVDAPF

-530 DENTYRGASDSI
+530 DENTYRGTSDSI

-547 YIEKI
+547 YIEKSDDSLFVNSI
-552 DESPLTN
+552 LFNNSLASDKNYLTYCQK
-559 IVLFD
+559 
-564 NAYPTDNAYISH
+564 AYQNTC
-576 YKQICQRVYTAFD
+576 KAFD
-589 VYEIDKSLIDNKK
+589 VYGIDKSFFTNKK
-602 IITTSYDIG
+602 FIMTSYDIS
-611 RTTQNNHIAIF
+611 RTTQNNHVAIF
-622 SDYILYGNSPD
+622 SDYILYGDDMELLFNN
-633 CMFQDLTA
+633 LTA
-641 SILLKKSGT
+641 NILLKKTGRCPLST
-650 CNLATSLG
+650 VLG
-658 AGFGFDESPQDTWDY
+658 LSFTFQSTPEDTWEM
-673 WYAIYGDTSD
+673 WYAVYGDPSD
-683 IEQIN
+683 ADNFE
-688 YSKTDLQ
+688 YSPVESK
-695 IISLILAAH
+695 IISLIYAAH

>member
-134 AYLCLAD
+134 VYLCLAD

-251 GDKPNSIVERIIY
+251 GDKPNSMVERIIY
-264 AVRHVFGFFYESSF
+264 AVRHIFGFFYENSS
-278 WEHNTQIGLQTEWTR
+278 WEENTQIGLQTEWTR

-312 HKKKRVISVISLAVS
+312 HKKKRAISVISLAIS
-327 VLLLVYTSL
+327 VLFLVYTSL
-336 PASTYHFNSRL
+336 PASTYHINGRFL
-347 LSDEYTYGRKA
+347 LDQNTYGVKE
-358 TSTSETAVS
+358 SDVNIEQISDFS
-367 QAEKLKNIGYTITD
+367 QLPYTITD

-390 QLQVSGTMQLQ
+390 QLQVSGTIQLQ

-417 TVKNLQCAD
+417 AVKNLQCAD

-444 QPVTQLAI
+444 QPVTQLTI

-486 IWLPNSPETATMTYG
+486 IWLKNSPETTAIIYG

-530 DENTYRGASDSI
+530 DENMYRGTSDSI

-547 YIEKI
+547 YIEKSDDSLFVNSI
-552 DESPLTN
+552 
-559 IVLFD
+559 LFD
-564 NAYPTDNAYISH
+564 NALASDKNYLTYCQKAYQNTC
-576 YKQICQRVYTAFD
+576 KAFD
-589 VYEIDKSLIDNKK
+589 MYGIDKSFFTNKK
-602 IITTSYDIG
+602 FIMTSYDIS
-611 RTTQNNHIAIF
+611 RTTQNNHVAIF
-622 SDYILYGNSPD
+622 SDYILYGDDMELLFNN
-633 CMFQDLTA
+633 LTA
-641 SILLKKSGT
+641 NILLKKTGK
-650 CNLATSLG
+650 CSLSTVLG
-658 AGFGFDESPQDTWDY
+658 LNFTFQPTPEDTWEM
-673 WYAIYGDTSD
+673 WYAVYGDPSD
-683 IEQIN
+683 ADNFE
-688 YSKTDLQ
+688 YSPVESK
-695 IISLILAAH
+695 IISLISAAH
-704 EVDRGPELVKDLAK
+704 EADRGPELVKDLAK

>member
-1 MKNHVQSLSLA
+1 MNYVQ
-12 VRNLY
+12 
-17 VYHIASDKK
+17 IKE
-26 CQGRKTK
+26 
-33 NLLTNNSTTCYHKI
+33 LLCKR
-47 NKKEG
+47 
-52 NKPVLFGNY
+52 VFLLFG
-61 FERGDSMHRIQM
+61 SIS
-73 KEVFRKPFFI
+73 FFALLVMQICI
-83 LFAVGSLL
+83 LIALHSGIS
-91 SLIVSQVCIFLAT
+91 SDASIYTIFL
-104 EDRVSTY
+104 
-111 ASMYAIFLL
+111 FC
-120 VKYWVYICIALTIF
+120 KYWVYICIALTIF

-251 GDKPNSIVERIIY
+251 GDKPNSIVERILY
-264 AVRHVFGFFYESSF
+264 AVRHIFGFFYESSS
-278 WEHNTQIGLQTEWTR
+278 WEWNTQIGLQTEWTR

-312 HKKKRVISVISLAVS
+312 HKKKRAISVISLAVS

-367 QAEKLKNIGYTITD
+367 QAEKLKNIGYTIKD

-486 IWLPNSPETATMTYG
+486 IWLKNSPATTTVTYG

-530 DENTYRGASDSI
+530 DENTYRGTSDSI

-552 DESPLTN
+552 DKSPLTN

-564 NAYPTDNAYISH
+564 NAYPTDKDYISH

-602 IITTSYDIG
+602 MITTSYDIG

-658 AGFGFDESPQDTWDY
+658 AGFGFDESPEDTWDY
-673 WYAIYGDTSD
+673 WYTIYGDPSD
-683 IEQIN
+683 ADNFE
-688 YSKTDLQ
+688 YSPVESK
-695 IISLILAAH
+695 IISLIYAAH

-726 SNDDAFIKEMN
+726 SNDDAFIKELN

>member
-1 MKNHVQSLSLA
+1 MKFIRTKEIFYKLPFQLFCFSTIISL
-12 VRNLY
+12 
-17 VYHIASDKK
+17 I
-26 CQGRKTK
+26 
-33 NLLTNNSTTCYHKI
+33 I
-47 NKKEG
+47 NQ
-52 NKPVLFGNY
+52 
-61 FERGDSMHRIQM
+61 IC
-73 KEVFRKPFFI
+73 I
-83 LFAVGSLL
+83 LFSVYSG
-91 SLIVSQVCIFLAT
+91 
-104 EDRVSTY
+104 VSTK
-111 ASMYAIFLL
+111 SSLHAIFLL
-120 VKYWVYICIALTIF
+120 CTYWVYICIVLTIF

-146 VDETIAAYKGGK
+146 IDETIAAYKGGK

-174 LQLLMLALYWFAFRT
+174 LQLLMLASYWFAFRT
-189 MEHFADLFPALFTMY
+189 MEHFTDLFPALFTMY

-229 RGVTGLIIFLV
+229 RGITGLIIFLI
-240 LVSPLSEILVN
+240 LVSPLSEVLVN
-251 GDKPNSIVERIIY
+251 GDKPNSMVEWILY
-264 AVRHVFGFFYESSF
+264 AVRHIFGFFYENSS
-278 WEHNTQIGLQTEWTR
+278 WEENTQIGLQTEWTR

-312 HKKKRVISVISLAVS
+312 HKKRAISVISLAIS
-327 VLLLVYTSL
+327 VLFLVYTSL
-336 PASTYHFNSRL
+336 PASTYHINGRFFLDQN
-347 LSDEYTYGRKA
+347 TYGVKE
-358 TSTSETAVS
+358 SDINVEQISDFS
-367 QAEKLKNIGYTITD
+367 QLPYAIKD

-486 IWLPNSPETATMTYG
+486 IWLKNSPATTTVTYG

-530 DENTYRGASDSI
+530 DENMYRGTSDSI

-547 YIEKI
+547 YIKKSDDSLFVNSI
-552 DESPLTN
+552 
-559 IVLFD
+559 LFD
-564 NAYPTDNAYISH
+564 NALASDKNYLTYCQKAYQNTC
-576 YKQICQRVYTAFD
+576 KAFD
-589 VYEIDKSLIDNKK
+589 VYGIDKSLFTNKK
-602 IITTSYDIG
+602 FIMTSYDIS
-611 RTTQNNHIAIF
+611 RTTQNNHVAIF
-622 SDYILYGNSPD
+622 SDYILYGDDMELLFNN
-633 CMFQDLTA
+633 LTA
-641 SILLKKSGT
+641 NILLKKTGR
-650 CNLATSLG
+650 CSLSTVLG
-658 AGFGFDESPQDTWDY
+658 LNFTFQSTPEDTWEM
-673 WYAIYGDTSD
+673 WYAVYGDPSD
-683 IEQIN
+683 ADNFE
-688 YSKTDLQ
+688 YSPVESK
-695 IISLILAAH
+695 IISLIYAAH
-704 EVDRGPELVKDLAK
+704 KVDRGPELVKDLAK

-726 SNDDAFIKEMN
+726 SNDDAFVKEMN

>member
-1 MKNHVQSLSLA
+1 
-12 VRNLY
+12 
-17 VYHIASDKK
+17 
-26 CQGRKTK
+26 
-33 NLLTNNSTTCYHKI
+33 
-47 NKKEG
+47 
-52 NKPVLFGNY
+52 
-61 FERGDSMHRIQM
+61 MHQIQM

-104 EDRVSTY
+104 EDRVSTD
-111 ASMYAIFLL
+111 ASIYTIFLFC
-120 VKYWVYICIALTIF
+120 KYWVYICIALTIF

-146 VDETIAAYKGGK
+146 IDETIAAYKGGK

-204 ICNIFLPLL
+204 ICNIFLPFL

-229 RGVTGLIIFLV
+229 RGITGLIIFLI

-278 WEHNTQIGLQTEWTR
+278 WEWNTQIGLQTEWTR

-312 HKKKRVISVISLAVS
+312 HKKKRAISVISLAVS
-327 VLLLVYTSL
+327 VLFLVYTSL
-336 PASTYHFNSRL
+336 PASIYHINGRIL
-347 LSDEYTYGRKA
+347 LDEYTYGRKN
-358 TSTSETAVS
+358 SDINIEQISDLS
-367 QAEKLKNIGYTITD
+367 QLPYTITD

-444 QPVTQLAI
+444 QPVAQLAI

-458 YHDIYYSNRNGAMLP
+458 YHDIYYGNRNGAMLP

-486 IWLPNSPETATMTYG
+486 IWLKNSPATTTVTYG

-507 IEQANIQLQVDAPF
+507 IEQANIELQVDAPF

-530 DENTYRGASDSI
+530 DENICRGTSDSI

-552 DESPLTN
+552 DKSPLTN

-564 NAYPTDNAYISH
+564 NAYPTDKDYISH

-658 AGFGFDESPQDTWDY
+658 AGFGFDESPEDTWDY
-673 WYAIYGDTSD
+673 WYAIYGDPLD
-683 IEQIN
+683 ADNFE
-688 YSKTDLQ
+688 YSPVESK
-695 IISLILAAH
+695 IISLISAAH

>member
-1 MKNHVQSLSLA
+1 MYSRYPFA

-17 VYHIASDKK
+17 LYHIASDKK

-33 NLLTNNSTTCYHKI
+33 NLLTNNNTTCYHKI

-61 FERGDSMHRIQM
+61 FERGDSMHQIQM

-104 EDRVSTY
+104 EDRVSTD
-111 ASMYAIFLL
+111 ASIYTIFLFC
-120 VKYWVYICIALTIF
+120 KYWVYICIALTIF

-146 VDETIAAYKGGK
+146 IDETIAAYKGGK

-204 ICNIFLPLL
+204 ICNIFLPFL

-229 RGVTGLIIFLV
+229 RGITGLIIFLI

-278 WEHNTQIGLQTEWTR
+278 WEWNTQIGLQTEWTR

-312 HKKKRVISVISLAVS
+312 HKKKRAISVISLAVS
-327 VLLLVYTSL
+327 VLFLVYTCL
-336 PASTYHFNSRL
+336 PASVYHINGRIL
-347 LSDEYTYGRKA
+347 LDEHTYGRKN
-358 TSTSETAVS
+358 SDINIEQISDFS
-367 QAEKLKNIGYTITD
+367 QLPYTITD

-444 QPVTQLAI
+444 QPVAQLAI

-458 YHDIYYSNRNGAMLP
+458 YHDIYYGNRNGAMLP

-486 IWLPNSPETATMTYG
+486 IWLKNSPATTTVTYG

-507 IEQANIQLQVDAPF
+507 IEQANIELQVDAPF

-530 DENTYRGASDSI
+530 DENICRGTSDSI

-552 DESPLTN
+552 DKSPLTN

-564 NAYPTDNAYISH
+564 NAYPTDKDYISH

-658 AGFGFDESPQDTWDY
+658 AGFGFDESPEDTWNY
-673 WYAIYGDTSD
+673 WYAIYGDPLD
-683 IEQIN
+683 ADNFE
-688 YSKTDLQ
+688 YSPVESK
-695 IISLILAAH
+695 IISLISAAH

>member
-1 MKNHVQSLSLA
+1 VNYVQ
-12 VRNLY
+12 
-17 VYHIASDKK
+17 IKE
-26 CQGRKTK
+26 
-33 NLLTNNSTTCYHKI
+33 LLCKR
-47 NKKEG
+47 
-52 NKPVLFGNY
+52 VFLLFG
-61 FERGDSMHRIQM
+61 SIS
-73 KEVFRKPFFI
+73 FFALLVMQICI
-83 LFAVGSLL
+83 LIALHSGIS
-91 SLIVSQVCIFLAT
+91 SDASIYTIFL
-104 EDRVSTY
+104 
-111 ASMYAIFLL
+111 FC
-120 VKYWVYICIALTIF
+120 KYWVYICIALTIF

-251 GDKPNSIVERIIY
+251 GDKPNSIVERILY
-264 AVRHVFGFFYESSF
+264 AVRHIFGFFYESSS
-278 WEHNTQIGLQTEWTR
+278 WEWNTQIGLQTEWTR

-312 HKKKRVISVISLAVS
+312 HKKKRAISVISLAVS

-367 QAEKLKNIGYTITD
+367 QAEKLKNIGYTIKD

-473 GWLPWYPMAGEHT
+473 GWLSWYPMAGEHT
-486 IWLPNSPETATMTYG
+486 IWLKNSPATTTVTYG

-507 IEQANIQLQVDAPF
+507 IEQANIELQVDAPF

-530 DENTYRGASDSI
+530 DENTYRGTSDSI

-564 NAYPTDNAYISH
+564 NAYPTDKDYISH

-602 IITTSYDIG
+602 MITTSYDIG

-633 CMFQDLTA
+633 CMFQDLTDN
-641 SILLKKSGT
+641 ILLKKCGT

-658 AGFGFDESPQDTWDY
+658 AGFGFDESPEDTWDY
-673 WYAIYGDTSD
+673 WYTIYGDPSD
-683 IEQIN
+683 ADNFE
-688 YSKTDLQ
+688 YSPVESK
-695 IISLILAAH
+695 IISLIYAAH

>member
-1 MKNHVQSLSLA
+1 MNYVQ
-12 VRNLY
+12 
-17 VYHIASDKK
+17 IKE
-26 CQGRKTK
+26 
-33 NLLTNNSTTCYHKI
+33 LLCKR
-47 NKKEG
+47 
-52 NKPVLFGNY
+52 VFLLFG
-61 FERGDSMHRIQM
+61 SIS
-73 KEVFRKPFFI
+73 FFALLVMQICI
-83 LFAVGSLL
+83 LIALHSGIS
-91 SLIVSQVCIFLAT
+91 SDASIYTIFL
-104 EDRVSTY
+104 
-111 ASMYAIFLL
+111 FC
-120 VKYWVYICIALTIF
+120 KYWVYICIALTIF

-251 GDKPNSIVERIIY
+251 GDKPNSIVERILY
-264 AVRHVFGFFYESSF
+264 AVRHIFGFFYESSS
-278 WEHNTQIGLQTEWTR
+278 WEWNTQIGLQTEWTR

-312 HKKKRVISVISLAVS
+312 HKKKRAISVISLAVS

-367 QAEKLKNIGYTITD
+367 QAEKLKNIGYTIKD

-486 IWLPNSPETATMTYG
+486 IWLKNSPETTTVTYG

-507 IEQANIQLQVDAPF
+507 IEQANIELQVDVPF

-530 DENTYRGASDSI
+530 DENICRGTSDSI

-564 NAYPTDNAYISH
+564 NAYPTDKDYISH

-658 AGFGFDESPQDTWDY
+658 AGFGFDESPEDTWDY
-673 WYAIYGDTSD
+673 WYTIYGDPSD
-683 IEQIN
+683 ADNFE
-688 YSKTDLQ
+688 YSPVESK
-695 IISLILAAH
+695 IISLIYAAH
-704 EVDRGPELVKDLAK
+704 KVDRGPELVKDLAK

-726 SNDDAFIKEMN
+726 SNDDAFVKEMN